1 MPKGYFPS
9 ADAQVAM
16 FTGIL
21 SDKLSADPEK
31 YGISPG
37 TAAGYAALAADF
49 KAKLAVALDPPTR
62 TKPAVAAKDAA
73 KRELY
78 AETSRIVLSIR
89 AQRHLSD
96 SDLFDLNL
104 SPRKKRAISTPLPS
118 GVPMIVATSAGPRTI
133 SVRLC
138 DGQTKRGALPV
149 GVKGASLFVATG
161 DTEPQR
167 KEDWTFATSVTRTTF
182 ALDVSR
188 HLGDAAGT
196 VWICAFWFD
205 NRSRPGPMS
214 AATAVDLPM
223 MRAKPLGNAV
233 RPITLRAA

>member
-21 SDKLSADPEK
+21 SDRLSLEATK
-31 YGISPG
+31 YGISDAA
-37 TAAGYAALAADF
+37 AAGYAVLAADF
-49 KAKLAVALDPPTR
+49 KAKLAIATDGATR
-62 TKPAVAAKDAA
+62 TKGAVAAKDDS
-73 KRELY
+73 KSELY
-78 AETSRIVLSIR
+78 AATSRLMSIIR
-89 AQRHLSD
+89 GQKDLSD
-96 SDLFDLNL
+96 SDLFAVGL
-104 SPRKKRAISTPLPS
+104 SPRKKRALSTPLPS
-118 GVPMIVATSAGPRTI
+118 GVPMIVAMPAGPRTI

-149 GVKGASLFVATG
+149 GVKGASLFVARG
-161 DTEPQR
+161 EEPPQR
-167 KEDWTFATSVTRTTF
+167 KEDWAFALSVTRTTF
-182 ALDVSR
+182 SVDVSN

-205 NRSRPGPMS
+205 NRSRPGPVS